1 MTAFAWGERERESA
15 IVEKMNQLVLLII
28 ILLAILS
35 LVRVVKPSPGS
46 GNQSTLEKTV
56 SAMFGNPDQGGR
68 CRWLRGSRKQN
79 RMCRRDAGV
88 PETLQAARTLAT
100 THCSEQFRYDRWNCS
115 ASLGNTHFLHKGRV
129 YRETAFLHAISAAAI
144 AYSVSRACADGKLT
158 RCKCAEEKD
167 PQETRRT
174 WRWGGCGDNVKFGRR
189 FTRNFLQLRS
199 VGQDTTAAILRYN
212 SEVGIQVAASKME
225 NVCKCHG
232 VSGSCTTKT
241 CWRRLAPFQTTAAI
255 LKSRYHQALRRDPD
269 NASSR
274 RPNGRLRLSPDDPL
288 LYLERSPTFCALT
301 GGRRC
306 QNADNCATLCCG
318 RGYNLVLVPA
328 TRPCNCRWETC
339 CFVQCDRCF
348 FQQEVYTCK

>member
-1 MTAFAWGERERESA
+1 
-15 IVEKMNQLVLLII
+15 MNQLVLLII

-46 GNQSTLEKTV
+46 GPDCEVCESDASPNATTGTCLTFQSTEVQAKEYLLKLISFLVLECRHLQVKHPLGESIPGLLDRLSSTPTTIPKIKRNQSTLEKTV

-115 ASLGNTHFLHKGRV
+115 STLGNTHFLHKGRV

-199 VGQDTTAAILRYN
+199 VGQDTTAALLRYN
-212 SEVGIQVAASKME
+212 SEVGIQVRLPR
-225 NVCKCHG
+225 
-232 VSGSCTTKT
+232 SGLTRYYRVGLD
-241 CWRRLAPFQTTAAI
+241 CW
-255 LKSRYHQALRRDPD
+255 
-269 NASSR
+269 
-274 RPNGRLRLSPDDPL
+274 
-288 LYLERSPTFCALT
+288 
-301 GGRRC
+301 
-306 QNADNCATLCCG
+306 
-318 RGYNLVLVPA
+318 
-328 TRPCNCRWETC
+328 
-339 CFVQCDRCF
+339 
-348 FQQEVYTCK
+348 